1 MTEDFLSD
9 IGELLD
15 AVEPT
20 RDALGCAGGFFA
32 QHAPLRPR
40 ITFAADEHGN
50 LLAID
55 DCGTPVAPETAE
67 QFAELLR
74 AHLNRIDSDGC
85 GGPGSIDWPE
95 SSQQARIVAVSTGLA
110 DGPATLGCVLLET
123 HPEAVSDPAT
133 VVAMAMAWAACH
145 RRSDNS
151 KLNTRVQHLL
161 AEQHTLKASH
171 TEAMMTVVQERQERL
186 SAEQEQHLEQEMRRA
201 AEEATRTKSAF
212 LANMSHEIRTPMT
225 AILGFADLLLDRLE
239 KPANLD
245 SAEAIKRNGEYLLE
259 ILNDIL
265 DLSKIEAGKLQ
276 IEQQLYPLREI
287 LQDVTSLMKVR
298 ADAKGLPLVLE
309 TLGPLPQMIETDPTR
324 LRQIL
329 INLVGNA
336 VKFTDAGQVKL
347 VARLLQNESG
357 SASLRLEVADSGIG
371 MTDDQVAR
379 LFQPFSQADASMTRR
394 FGGTGLGLTISR
406 RLAEMLGG
414 AIDVESRPGEGST
427 FRLTLDVGSL
437 EGVPLADFNR
447 PTAAGSKGSAR
458 SKKPSIRL
466 QGRILLVD
474 DGEYNQKLIPMLLK
488 AAGAEVE
495 VAGDGQEAL
504 DLALAPDAKRD
515 GEHRPDDE
523 PYDVILM
530 DIQMPVIDG
539 CEATRRL
546 RAAGYVGPIIALSA
560 HAMNHAVEKYLEAGC
575 DDFAPKPVERDKL
588 FAQLQGYLVERRSRR
603 NRQSD

>member
-32 QHAPLRPR
+32 QHGLLRPR
-40 ITFAADEHGN
+40 ITFAADEHGT

-55 DCGTPVAPETAE
+55 DCGTPVAPEAAE
-67 QFAELLR
+67 GIAEVLSTGLQQKQ
-74 AHLNRIDSDGC
+74 SEGC
-85 GGPGSIDWPE
+85 SGLWRVDWPEQSQQAQIVAVFTGGPG
-95 SSQQARIVAVSTGLA
+95 
-110 DGPATLGCVLLET
+110 GPAILGCVLLET
-123 HPEAVSDPAT
+123 PLDPRSDPAT

-145 RRSDNS
+145 RKSENS
-151 KLNTRVQHLL
+151 KLNTRIKHLL

-276 IEQQLYPLREI
+276 IEKQLYPLREI
-287 LQDVTSLMKVR
+287 LQDVTNLMKVR

-309 TLGPLPQMIETDPTR
+309 TVGPLPQVIETDPTR

-336 VKFTDAGQVKL
+336 VKFTDTGQVKL
-347 VARLLQNESG
+347 VARLQHTDNR
-357 SASLRLEVADSGIG
+357 SASLRLEVVDSGIG
-371 MTDDQVAR
+371 MTEDQVAR
-379 LFQPFSQADASMTRR
+379 LFQPFSQADASMSRR

-414 AIDVESRPGEGST
+414 TIDVESRPGEGST
-427 FRLTLDVGSL
+427 FRLTLELGSL

-447 PTAAGSKGSAR
+447 PLAGSSKGGAR
-458 SKKPSIRL
+458 SKKPAIRL

-474 DGEYNQKLIPMLLK
+474 DGEYNQKLSPMLLK

-504 DLALAPDAKRD
+504 DMALAPDAKRD

-530 DIQMPVIDG
+530 DIQMPVMDG
-539 CEATRRL
+539 CESTRRL

-588 FAQLQGYLVERRSRR
+588 FAQLHGYLDQRQKNR
-603 NRQSD
+603 NAQTD